1 MNKNHKRLLLGLF
14 TAAVLLPGSASAA
27 PLTTLA
33 KHQAQPAPAVEPV
46 SLDEAEPAAGTKTA
60 KVKPAKPRKEHRSRQ
75 ETLEKTEQTVTKG
88 TESFLERLRDRLRGK
103 PRTETPAESAPEVK
117 AEKKPETSLSEGIT
131 AKTEPAVKP
140 EKTAKADKPAR
151 EPVLKPAKPEKPAK
165 AEKPAKEKPA
175 KAAKPEKQAPP
186 VDYTKLGPADP
197 DSLVIRKGLISV
209 TGEKLQLPS
218 YYNPDKLLKLENQ
231 DRAVND
237 PSLKIIVSALTTTA
251 SLWNLP
257 ANYQQEPIAG
267 PGEVTRDQAV
277 TLLRRYNQNLPI
289 KCTPEQ
295 IVDLYHE
302 EAGREGLR
310 WDVVFC
316 QALLETGF
324 FHFGGT
330 VVPEQNNFCGLGT
343 TSATERGAYFA
354 TPRDG
359 VRAHVQHL
367 MAYTTDRLPQTPVI
381 DPRYYLVY
389 KTKLQNH
396 SFFTRWSQLNGKWAT
411 GSYYAEKI
419 LNLHEQMKQIVAI
432 SGTDWDGGVLK

>member
-1 MNKNHKRLLLGLF
+1 MKTSHKRLLLGLV

-27 PLTTLA
+27 PLATMT
-33 KHQAQPAPAVEPV
+33 KHQAAAAPAVEPV
-46 SLDEAEPAAGTKTA
+46 SLDEAAEPSAGTKPA
-60 KVKPAKPRKEHRSRQ
+60 KVKPAKPHKEYRIRQ
-75 ETLEKTEQTVTKG
+75 ETLEKTEQTETYGTK
-88 TESFLERLRDRLRGK
+88 SFLERMRDKLRGHSVK
-103 PRTETPAESAPEVK
+103 KLEPE
-117 AEKKPETSLSEGIT
+117 EKPETKPEGKAET
-131 AKTEPAVKP
+131 KPSKEEPAVKR
-140 EKTAKADKPAR
+140 T
-151 EPVLKPAKPEKPAK
+151 KPAKVEKPAKETVLKRSKPAK
-165 AEKPAKEKPA
+165 AEKSAKEKPA
-175 KAAKPEKQAPP
+175 KRDKTEKQAPL
-186 VDYTKLGPADP
+186 VDYAKLGPADP
-197 DSLVIRKGLISV
+197 GSLVIRKGLISI
-209 TGEKLQLPS
+209 TGAKVQLPT
-218 YYNPDKLLKLENQ
+218 YYNPGKLLRLENQ
-231 DRAVND
+231 DRAVED
-237 PSLKIIVSALTTTA
+237 PSLKIIVNALTTTA

-277 TLLRRYNQNLPI
+277 ALLRRYNENLPI
-289 KCTPEQ
+289 KATPEQ
-295 IVDLYHE
+295 IVDLYYQ

-343 TSATERGAYFA
+343 TSATVRGAYFA

-389 KTKLQNH
+389 KPKLQNH
-396 SFFTRWSQLNGKWAT
+396 SFYTRWSQLNGKWAT

-419 LNLHEQMKQIVAI
+419 LNLHEQMKQIVAF
-432 SGTDWDGGVLK
+432 SGTDWDGGLLK

>member
-1 MNKNHKRLLLGLF
+1 MSN
-14 TAAVLLPGSASAA
+14 
-27 PLTTLA
+27 
-33 KHQAQPAPAVEPV
+33 HQAAAAPAVEPV
-46 SLDEAEPAAGTKTA
+46 SLDEAEPAAGTKPAKTKPA
-60 KVKPAKPRKEHRSRQ
+60 KVKKEHRNRQ
-75 ETLEKTEQTVTKG
+75 ATLEKTEHSVTNG
-88 TESFLERLRDRLRGK
+88 TKSFPDRLRDSLRGHSDKVSRPETTPDVK
-103 PRTETPAESAPEVK
+103 PEAKPDQTQAPAKPETPAKAPVL
-117 AEKKPETSLSEGIT
+117 KP
-131 AKTEPAVKP
+131 AQP
-140 EKTAKADKPAR
+140 EKPAKADKPA
-151 EPVLKPAKPEKPAK
+151 
-165 AEKPAKEKPA
+165 KEKPV
-175 KAAKPEKQAPP
+175 KPAKPEKQAPP

-209 TGEKLQLPS
+209 TGENLQLPS

-237 PSLKIIVSALTTTA
+237 PSLKIIINALTTTA
-251 SLWNLP
+251 NLWNLP

-289 KCTPEQ
+289 KATPEQ
-295 IVDLYHE
+295 IVDLYYQ

-432 SGTDWDGGVLK
+432 SSYDWDGGLLK

>member
-1 MNKNHKRLLLGLF
+1 MKTNHKRLLLGLV

-27 PLTTLA
+27 PLTA
-33 KHQAQPAPAVEPV
+33 MSNHQAAAAPAVEPV
-46 SLDEAEPAAGTKTA
+46 SLDEAEPAAGTKPA
-60 KVKPAKPRKEHRSRQ
+60 KVKKEHRNRQ
-75 ETLEKTEQTVTKG
+75 VALEKTEQTVSHGTK
-88 TESFLERLRDRLRGK
+88 SFLERLRDSLRGHSHK
-103 PRTETPAESAPEVK
+103 VSQPETTPDV
-117 AEKKPETSLSEGIT
+117 KPEAKPDQTQAP
-131 AKTEPAVKP
+131 AKTEA
-140 EKTAKADKPAR
+140 
-151 EPVLKPAKPEKPAK
+151 PVKPEKPAK
-165 AEKPAKEKPA
+165 ADKPAKEKPA
-175 KAAKPEKQAPP
+175 KPAKPEKQAPP
-186 VDYTKLGPADP
+186 VDYSKLGPADP
-197 DSLVIRKGLISV
+197 DSLVIRKGFISV
-209 TGEKLQLPS
+209 TGEKLQLPT
-218 YYNPDKLLKLENQ
+218 YYNPDKLLRLENR
-231 DRAVND
+231 DKVVED
-237 PSLKIIVSALTTTA
+237 PSLKIIINALTTTA
-251 SLWNLP
+251 NLWNLP

-277 TLLRRYNQNLPI
+277 TLLRRYNQDLPI
-289 KCTPEQ
+289 KATPEQ
-295 IVDLYHE
+295 IVDLYYQ

-330 VVPEQNNFCGLGT
+330 VVPAQNNFCGLGT
-343 TSATERGAYFA
+343 TSATVQGAWFP

-396 SFFTRWSQLNGKWAT
+396 SFYTTWSQLNGKWAT

-419 LNLHEQMKQIVAI
+419 LNLHEQMKHIVAI
-432 SGTDWDGGVLK
+432 SSYDWDGGLLK

>member
-1 MNKNHKRLLLGLF
+1 MKTNHKRLLLGLV
-14 TAAVLLPGSASAA
+14 TAAVLLPGTASAA
-27 PLTTLA
+27 PLTA
-33 KHQAQPAPAVEPV
+33 MSNHQAAAAPAVEPV
-46 SLDEAEPAAGTKTA
+46 SLDEAEPSAGTKPAKTKPA
-60 KVKPAKPRKEHRSRQ
+60 KVKKEHRNRQ
-75 ETLEKTEQTVTKG
+75 ATLEKTEQSVTKG
-88 TESFLERLRDRLRGK
+88 TKSFLERLRDSLRGHSDK
-103 PRTETPAESAPEVK
+103 VSRPETTPDV
-117 AEKKPETSLSEGIT
+117 KPEAKPDQTQAP
-131 AKTEPAVKP
+131 AKTEA
-140 EKTAKADKPAR
+140 
-151 EPVLKPAKPEKPAK
+151 PVKPEKPAK
-165 AEKPAKEKPA
+165 ADKPAKEKPA
-175 KAAKPEKQAPP
+175 KPAKPEKQAPP
-186 VDYTKLGPADP
+186 VDYSKLGPADP
-197 DSLVIRKGLISV
+197 DSLVIRKGFISV
-209 TGEKLQLPS
+209 TGEKLQLPT
-218 YYNPDKLLKLENQ
+218 YYNPDKLLRLENR
-231 DRAVND
+231 DKVVED

-251 SLWNLP
+251 NLWNLP

-289 KCTPEQ
+289 KATPEQ
-295 IVDLYHE
+295 IVDLYYQ

-389 KTKLQNH
+389 KPKLQTH
-396 SFFTRWSQLNGKWAT
+396 SFYTTWSKLNGKWAT

-419 LNLHEQMKQIVAI
+419 LNLHEQMKHIVAI
-432 SGTDWDGGVLK
+432 SSYDWDGGLLK

>member
-1 MNKNHKRLLLGLF
+1 MKTNHKRLLLGLV

-27 PLTTLA
+27 PLTA
-33 KHQAQPAPAVEPV
+33 MSNHQAAAAPAVEPV
-46 SLDEAEPAAGTKTA
+46 SLDEAEPAAGTKPAKTKPA
-60 KVKPAKPRKEHRSRQ
+60 KVKKEHRNRQ
-75 ETLEKTEQTVTKG
+75 AALEKTEQTVSHGTK
-88 TESFLERLRDRLRGK
+88 SFLERLRDSLRGHSHK
-103 PRTETPAESAPEVK
+103 VSQ
-117 AEKKPETSLSEGIT
+117 PETT
-131 AKTEPAVKP
+131 PAVKP
-140 EKTAKADKPAR
+140 EANPDQTQAPAKT
-151 EPVLKPAKPEKPAK
+151 ETPAKPEKPAK
-165 AEKPAKEKPA
+165 P
-175 KAAKPEKQAPP
+175 AKPEKQALP

-197 DSLVIRKGLISV
+197 DSLVIRNGLISV
-209 TGEKLQLPS
+209 TGENLQLPS

-237 PSLKIIVSALTTTA
+237 PSLKIIINALTTTA
-251 SLWNLP
+251 NLWNLP

-289 KCTPEQ
+289 KATPEQ
-295 IVDLYHE
+295 IVDLYYQ

-389 KTKLQNH
+389 KPKLQTH
-396 SFFTRWSQLNGKWAT
+396 SFYTTWSQLNGKWAT

-432 SGTDWDGGVLK
+432 SSYDWDGGLLK

>member
-1 MNKNHKRLLLGLF
+1 MSN
-14 TAAVLLPGSASAA
+14 
-27 PLTTLA
+27 
-33 KHQAQPAPAVEPV
+33 HQAAAAPAVEPV
-46 SLDEAEPAAGTKTA
+46 SLDEAEPAAGTKPA
-60 KVKPAKPRKEHRSRQ
+60 KVKPAKPKKEHRNRQ
-75 ETLEKTEQTVTKG
+75 ATLEKTEQSVTKG
-88 TESFLERLRDRLRGK
+88 TKSFLERLRDSLRGHSDKVSRPETTPDVK
-103 PRTETPAESAPEVK
+103 PESKPEKTQAPAKTETPA
-117 AEKKPETSLSEGIT
+117 KPETT
-131 AKTEPAVKP
+131 AK
-140 EKTAKADKPAR
+140 
-151 EPVLKPAKPEKPAK
+151 EPVLKPAKPEKPD
-165 AEKPAKEKPA
+165 KPAKEKPA
-175 KAAKPEKQAPP
+175 KPAKPEKQAPP

-197 DSLVIRKGLISV
+197 DSLVIRKGFISV
-209 TGEKLQLPS
+209 TGENLQLPS

-237 PSLKIIVSALTTTA
+237 PSLKIIINALTTTA
-251 SLWNLP
+251 NLWNLP

-289 KCTPEQ
+289 KATPEQ
-295 IVDLYHE
+295 IVDLYYQ
-302 EAGREGLR
+302 EASREGLR

>member
-1 MNKNHKRLLLGLF
+1 MKTNHKRLLLGLV

-27 PLTTLA
+27 PLTA
-33 KHQAQPAPAVEPV
+33 MSNHQAAAAPAVEPV
-46 SLDEAEPAAGTKTA
+46 SLDEAEPAAGTKPAKTKPA
-60 KVKPAKPRKEHRSRQ
+60 KVKKEHRNRQ
-75 ETLEKTEQTVTKG
+75 ATLEKTEQTVSHGTK
-88 TESFLERLRDRLRGK
+88 SFLERLRDSLRGHSDKVSRPETTPDVK
-103 PRTETPAESAPEVK
+103 PETKPDQTQAPAKPETPAK
-117 AEKKPETSLSEGIT
+117 A
-131 AKTEPAVKP
+131 
-140 EKTAKADKPAR
+140 
-151 EPVLKPAKPEKPAK
+151 PVLQPAKPEKPAK
-165 AEKPAKEKPA
+165 ADKP
-175 KAAKPEKQAPP
+175 AKPEKQAPP

-209 TGEKLQLPS
+209 SGENLQLPS

-289 KCTPEQ
+289 KCSPEQ
-295 IVDLYHE
+295 IVDLYYE

>member
-1 MNKNHKRLLLGLF
+1 MKTNHKRLLLGLV

-27 PLTTLA
+27 PLTA
-33 KHQAQPAPAVEPV
+33 MSNHQAAAAPAVEPV
-46 SLDEAEPAAGTKTA
+46 SLDEAEPAAGTKPAKTKPA
-60 KVKPAKPRKEHRSRQ
+60 KVKKEHRNRQ
-75 ETLEKTEQTVTKG
+75 ATLEKTEQSVTKG
-88 TESFLERLRDRLRGK
+88 TKSFLERLRDSLRGHSDK
-103 PRTETPAESAPEVK
+103 VSRPETTPDV
-117 AEKKPETSLSEGIT
+117 KPEAKPDQTQAP
-131 AKTEPAVKP
+131 AKTEA
-140 EKTAKADKPAR
+140 
-151 EPVLKPAKPEKPAK
+151 PVKPEKPAK
-165 AEKPAKEKPA
+165 ADKPAKEKPA
-175 KAAKPEKQAPP
+175 KPAKPEKQAPP
-186 VDYTKLGPADP
+186 VDYSKLGPADP
-197 DSLVIRKGLISV
+197 DSLVIRKGFISV
-209 TGEKLQLPS
+209 TGEKLQLPT
-218 YYNPDKLLKLENQ
+218 YYNPDKLLRLENR
-231 DRAVND
+231 DKVVED
-237 PSLKIIVSALTTTA
+237 PSLKIIINALTTTA
-251 SLWNLP
+251 NLWNLP

-277 TLLRRYNQNLPI
+277 TLLRRYNQDLPI
-289 KCTPEQ
+289 KATPEQ
-295 IVDLYHE
+295 IVDLYYQ

-330 VVPEQNNFCGLGT
+330 VVPAQNNFCGLGT
-343 TSATERGAYFA
+343 TSATVQGAWFP

-396 SFFTRWSQLNGKWAT
+396 SFYTTWSQLNGKWAT

-419 LNLHEQMKQIVAI
+419 LNLHEQMKHIVAI
-432 SGTDWDGGVLK
+432 SSYDWDGGLLK

>member
-1 MNKNHKRLLLGLF
+1 MKTNHKRLLLGLV

-27 PLTTLA
+27 PLTA
-33 KHQAQPAPAVEPV
+33 MSNHQAAAAPAVEPV
-46 SLDEAEPAAGTKTA
+46 SLDEAEPAAGTKPAKTKPA
-60 KVKPAKPRKEHRSRQ
+60 KVKKEHRNRQ
-75 ETLEKTEQTVTKG
+75 AALEKTEQTVSHGTK
-88 TESFLERLRDRLRGK
+88 SFLERLRDSLRGHSHK
-103 PRTETPAESAPEVK
+103 VSQPETTPDV
-117 AEKKPETSLSEGIT
+117 KPEAKPDQTQAP
-131 AKTEPAVKP
+131 AKTE
-140 EKTAKADKPAR
+140 T
-151 EPVLKPAKPEKPAK
+151 PAKPEKPAK
-165 AEKPAKEKPA
+165 P
-175 KAAKPEKQAPP
+175 AKPEKQAPP
-186 VDYTKLGPADP
+186 VDYSKLGPADP

-209 TGEKLQLPS
+209 TGENLQLPS

-237 PSLKIIVSALTTTA
+237 PSLKIIINALTTTA
-251 SLWNLP
+251 NLWNLP

-267 PGEVTRDQAV
+267 PGKVTRDQAV

-289 KCTPEQ
+289 KATPEQ
-295 IVDLYHE
+295 IVDLYYQ

-354 TPRDG
+354 TPQDG

-432 SGTDWDGGVLK
+432 SSYDWDGGLLK

>member
-1 MNKNHKRLLLGLF
+1 MKNNHKRLLLGLA

-27 PLTTLA
+27 PLNA
-33 KHQAQPAPAVEPV
+33 VMAPRAAAVEPV
-46 SLDEAEPAAGTKTA
+46 SLDEAAEPAGTKPA
-60 KVKPAKPRKEHRSRQ
+60 KVKPAKTHKEHRNRQ
-75 ETLEKTEQTVTKG
+75 ETLEKTEQTVTHG
-88 TESFLERLRDRLRGK
+88 TKSFLQRLRDRLLGHSDSATK
-103 PRTETPAESAPEVK
+103 TETAPEVK
-117 AEKKPETSLSEGIT
+117 EATKPESQ
-131 AKTEPAVKP
+131 P
-140 EKTAKADKPAR
+140 EA
-151 EPVLKPAKPEKPAK
+151 KPAKEETAAKAEKPAKVEKPAK

-175 KAAKPEKQAPP
+175 RQAPP

-231 DRAVND
+231 DKVVED
-237 PSLKIIVSALTTTA
+237 PSLKIIINALTTTA

-289 KCTPEQ
+289 KATPEE
-295 IVDLYHE
+295 IVNLYYQ

-330 VVPEQNNFCGLGT
+330 VVPAQNNFCGLGT
-343 TSATERGAYFA
+343 TSATVQGAWFP

-389 KTKLQNH
+389 KTKLQNN
-396 SFFTRWSQLNGKWAT
+396 SFFHHWSQLNGRWAT

-419 LNLHEQMKQIVAI
+419 LNLHEQMKHIVAI
-432 SGTDWDGGVLK
+432 SSYDWDGGLLK

>member
-1 MNKNHKRLLLGLF
+1 MKTNHKRLLLGLV
-14 TAAVLLPGSASAA
+14 TAAVLLPGTASAA
-27 PLTTLA
+27 PLSALA
-33 KHQAQPAPAVEPV
+33 KHQAAAAPAVEPV
-46 SLDEAEPAAGTKTA
+46 SLDEAEPSTGSKPA
-60 KVKPAKPRKEHRSRQ
+60 KVKPAKAKKEHRNRQ
-75 ETLEKTEQTVTKG
+75 ETLAKTEQTVTKG
-88 TESFLERLRDRLRGK
+88 TGSFLQRLRDRLLGRPKAETTPEEK
-103 PRTETPAESAPEVK
+103 PEAKPETPAQPDLSARAGKAPK
-117 AEKKPETSLSEGIT
+117 AEKPAPVKPET
-131 AKTEPAVKP
+131 VKP
-140 EKTAKADKPAR
+140 EKPA
-151 EPVLKPAKPEKPAK
+151 KPAK
-165 AEKPAKEKPA
+165 AEKPVKEKPA
-175 KAAKPEKQAPP
+175 KAPKPEKQPAP
-186 VDYTKLGPADP
+186 VDYSKLGPADP
-197 DSLVIRKGLISV
+197 NSLVIRKGLISV
-209 TGEKLQLPS
+209 TGETLQLPS

-237 PSLKIIVSALTTTA
+237 PSLKIIVNALTTTA

-267 PGEVTRDQAV
+267 PGEATRDQAV

-289 KCTPEQ
+289 KATPEQ
-295 IVDLYHE
+295 IVDLYYQ

-389 KTKLQNH
+389 KPKLQTR
-396 SFFTRWSQLNGKWAT
+396 SFYTRWSQLNGKWAT

>member
-1 MNKNHKRLLLGLF
+1 MKNNQKRLLLGLV

-27 PLTTLA
+27 PLATMT
-33 KHQAQPAPAVEPV
+33 KHQAAAAPAVEPV
-46 SLDEAEPAAGTKTA
+46 SLDEAEPAAGTKPA
-60 KVKPAKPRKEHRSRQ
+60 KVKPAKPKKEHRIRQ
-75 ETLEKTEQTVTKG
+75 ETLEKTEQTVTHG
-88 TESFLERLRDRLRGK
+88 TKSFLERLRDKFRGH
-103 PRTETPAESAPEVK
+103 SD
-117 AEKKPETSLSEGIT
+117 KKL
-131 AKTEPAVKP
+131 EPAG
-140 EKTAKADKPAR
+140 
-151 EPVLKPAKPEKPAK
+151 KPAKPEKQ
-165 AEKPAKEKPA
+165 
-175 KAAKPEKQAPP
+175 AAPI
-186 VDYTKLGPADP
+186 DYAKLGPADP
-197 DSLVIRKGLISV
+197 DSLVIRKGLISI
-209 TGEKLQLPS
+209 TGAKVQLPT
-218 YYNPDKLLKLENQ
+218 YYNPDKLLRLENQ
-231 DRAVND
+231 DRAVED
-237 PSLKIIVSALTTTA
+237 PSLKIIVNALTTTA

-277 TLLRRYNQNLPI
+277 ALLRRYNENLPI
-289 KCTPEQ
+289 KATPEQ
-295 IVDLYHE
+295 IVDLYYQ

-343 TSATERGAYFA
+343 TSATVRGAYFA

-389 KTKLQNH
+389 KPKLQSH
-396 SFFTRWSQLNGKWAT
+396 SFYTSWSQLNGKWAT

-419 LNLHEQMKQIVAI
+419 LNLHEQMKQIVAF
-432 SGTDWDGGVLK
+432 SGTDWDGGLLK

>member
-1 MNKNHKRLLLGLF
+1 MKTNHKRLLLGLV

-27 PLTTLA
+27 PLTA
-33 KHQAQPAPAVEPV
+33 MSNHQAAAAPAVEPV
-46 SLDEAEPAAGTKTA
+46 SLDEAEPAAGTKPAKTKPA
-60 KVKPAKPRKEHRSRQ
+60 KVKKEHRNRQ
-75 ETLEKTEQTVTKG
+75 ATLEKTEQSVTKG
-88 TESFLERLRDRLRGK
+88 TKSFLERLRDSLRGHSDKVSRPETTPDVK
-103 PRTETPAESAPEVK
+103 PEAKPDQTQAPAKPETPAKAPVL
-117 AEKKPETSLSEGIT
+117 KP
-131 AKTEPAVKP
+131 AQP
-140 EKTAKADKPAR
+140 EKPAKADKPA
-151 EPVLKPAKPEKPAK
+151 
-165 AEKPAKEKPA
+165 KEKPV
-175 KAAKPEKQAPP
+175 KPAKPEKQAPP
-186 VDYTKLGPADP
+186 VDYSKLGPADP
-197 DSLVIRKGLISV
+197 DSLVIRKGFISV
-209 TGEKLQLPS
+209 TGENLQLPS

-237 PSLKIIVSALTTTA
+237 PSLKIIINALTTTA
-251 SLWNLP
+251 NLWNLP

-289 KCTPEQ
+289 KATPEQ
-295 IVDLYHE
+295 IVDLYYQ

-432 SGTDWDGGVLK
+432 SSYDWDGGLLK

>member
-1 MNKNHKRLLLGLF
+1 MKTNHKRLLLGLV

-27 PLTTLA
+27 PLTA
-33 KHQAQPAPAVEPV
+33 MSNHQAAAAPAVEPV
-46 SLDEAEPAAGTKTA
+46 SLDEAEPAAGTKPAKTKPA
-60 KVKPAKPRKEHRSRQ
+60 KVKKEHRNRQ
-75 ETLEKTEQTVTKG
+75 AALEKTEQTVSHGTK
-88 TESFLERLRDRLRGK
+88 SFLERLRDSLRGHSHK
-103 PRTETPAESAPEVK
+103 VSQ
-117 AEKKPETSLSEGIT
+117 PETT
-131 AKTEPAVKP
+131 PAVKP
-140 EKTAKADKPAR
+140 EAKPDQTQAPAKT
-151 EPVLKPAKPEKPAK
+151 ETPAKPEKPAK
-165 AEKPAKEKPA
+165 P
-175 KAAKPEKQAPP
+175 AKPEKQALP

-197 DSLVIRKGLISV
+197 DSLVIRNGLISV
-209 TGEKLQLPS
+209 TGENLQLPS

-237 PSLKIIVSALTTTA
+237 PSLKIIINALTTTA
-251 SLWNLP
+251 NLWNLP

-289 KCTPEQ
+289 KATPEQ
-295 IVDLYHE
+295 IVDLYYQ

-389 KTKLQNH
+389 KPKLQTH
-396 SFFTRWSQLNGKWAT
+396 SFYTTWSQLNGKWAT

-432 SGTDWDGGVLK
+432 SSYDWDGGLLK